1 MPIVLGAYY
10 IIPKRKLLIRNVI
23 LLIFSIGFYAYGEPK
38 FVFIMVISILGNY
51 IFGKIIYKY
60 DKSKISLILGIVFN
74 IGILGVFKYL
84 NFIIRNIN
92 IILDF
97 VGIDNIS
104 QTAIILPIGISFFT
118 FQSISYLIDVYR
130 KKVRVQNNI
139 LYLGLYISFFPQLIA
154 GPIVRY
160 IDIEDALTNR
170 VETLN
175 KFTLGAKRF
184 IQGLSKKVILSNGF
198 ALIADKA
205 FLDATTET
213 TLAMAW
219 LGAISYTLQIY
230 FDFSGYSDMAIGLGK
245 MFGFDFNENFNYP
258 YISKSISEFW
268 RRWHMSLGSWFR
280 DYVYFPLGG
289 SKVSSKQKLIRNL
302 FVVWLLTG
310 VWHGASWNFIIWGLI
325 YFILISFEKLSD
337 YPNKFKHKISK
348 CFYQILT
355 MIIVVLCWVIFRA
368 EGLHNAIGYLSNMF
382 GIGVMN
388 IYDSQFVQYA
398 MENKILL
405 LVGIT
410 LSTPIIKI
418 VSEKIENRNKTLK
431 EVLELVI
438 CSFLLIVSLSYLSIS
453 SYNPFIYFNF

>member
-1 MPIVLGAYY
+1 M
-10 IIPKRKLLIRNVI
+10 
-23 LLIFSIGFYAYGEPK
+23 
-38 FVFIMVISILGNY
+38 
-51 IFGKIIYKY
+51 
-60 DKSKISLILGIVFN
+60 
-74 IGILGVFKYL
+74 
-84 NFIIRNIN
+84 
-92 IILDF
+92 
-97 VGIDNIS
+97 GIDSIS

-130 KKVRVQNNI
+130 KKVKVQNNI

-175 KFTLGAKRF
+175 KFTLGVKRF

-325 YFILISFEKLSD
+325 YFILISFEELSD

-388 IYDSQFVQYA
+388 IYDSQFVQYGVR
-398 MENKILL
+398 I
-405 LVGIT
+405 
-410 LSTPIIKI
+410 
-418 VSEKIENRNKTLK
+418 
-431 EVLELVI
+431 
-438 CSFLLIVSLSYLSIS
+438 
-453 SYNPFIYFNF
+453 